1 MKIKFDIKIKWNL
14 ITRDE
19 IKKNQLKKNK
29 INKINRMKTT
39 LDMKYRR

>member
-29 INKINRMKTT
+29 INRMKTT